1 MKTMGTSEIWA
12 GPLSDGSKAVVLL
25 NRGSSSVD
33 LMAEWSDIGWDSNE
47 VTVSPMNIGTKLT
60 TIMHLIIIIVSMHL

>member
-60 TIMHLIIIIVSMHL
+60 TIMHLIIIIVSMH